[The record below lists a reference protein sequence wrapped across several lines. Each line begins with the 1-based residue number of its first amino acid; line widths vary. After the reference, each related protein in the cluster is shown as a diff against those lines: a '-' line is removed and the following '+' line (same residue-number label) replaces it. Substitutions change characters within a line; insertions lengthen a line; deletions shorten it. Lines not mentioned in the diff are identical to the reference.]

1 MENDSGLLLAL
12 ANLNDSAP
20 MAEYTTLDGILFDLS
35 GILII
40 EKGNEFLLS
49 KRPKWN
55 FPSFI

>member
-20 MAEYTTLDGILFDLS
+20 MVEYTILDGILHDSS
-35 GILII
+35 GILTI

-49 KRPKWN
+49 KRPK
-55 FPSFI
+55 